1 MSKFADV
8 VNKLVTISESH
19 PLVNT
24 VIVAVAGEERDLY
37 KKNIHPMVHIL
48 PQGMLIEPNSIVHR
62 FEIAVLNDR
71 DVSKTLERQKIG
83 DNSNALDNI
92 NTTSEILV
100 QILGELQL
108 FRGDEFIFET
118 IPDVQILFL
127 SGINMVDGVFS
138 EIEIRTPKA
147 LSGIC

>member
-1 MSKFADV
+1 
-8 VNKLVTISESH
+8 
-19 PLVNT
+19 
-24 VIVAVAGEERDLY
+24 
-37 KKNIHPMVHIL
+37 MVHIL

-127 SGINMVDGVFS
+127 SGVNMVDGVFT